1 MKSPGEIEIRPAGQD
16 NAGAI
21 LKCLAAAFEAYHA
34 EYSPAAFAD
43 SVLDEETVHVRFLQ
57 MHVLVATA
65 SGKLVGTTSGVCHGG
80 EGHLRGM
87 AVLPEWR
94 RLVVAAKLLA
104 AIESYLS
111 VCGCKRITLDT
122 TLPLQAAM
130 KFYEK
135 NGYCRSL
142 RIADFSACRCSNTS
156 SNSNSCSRRHPDP
169 PDQIVLLGF
178 ALRPDRECIQKPQR

>member
-1 MKSPGEIEIRPAGQD
+1 MESPVEIEIRPAGQD
-16 NAGAI
+16 DAGAI
-21 LKCLAAAFEAYHA
+21 LKCLAAAFDPYRA

-43 SVLDEETVHVRFLQ
+43 TVLDEATVHVRFLQ

-65 SGKLVGTTSGVCHGG
+65 SGNVVGTISGVCHGG

-94 RLVVAAKLLA
+94 RLGVAAKLLA
-104 AIESYLS
+104 AIESYLRAR
-111 VCGCKRITLDT
+111 GCNRITLDT

-135 NGYCRSL
+135 NGYR
-142 RIADFSACRCSNTS
+142 RAANVADFFGM
-156 SNSNSCSRRHPDP
+156 P
-169 PDQIVLLGF
+169 LLQYVKQ
-178 ALRPDRECIQKPQR
+178 L

>member
-1 MKSPGEIEIRPAGQD
+1 MESPVEIEIRPAGQD
-16 NAGAI
+16 DAGAI
-21 LKCLAAAFEAYHA
+21 LKCLAAAFDPYRA

-43 SVLDEETVHVRFLQ
+43 TVLDEATVHVRFLQ

-65 SGKLVGTTSGVCHGG
+65 SGNVVGTISGVCHCG

-94 RLVVAAKLLA
+94 RLGVAAKLLA
-104 AIESYLS
+104 AIESYLRAR
-111 VCGCKRITLDT
+111 GCNRIRLDT

-135 NGYCRSL
+135 NGYRRSTNM
-142 RIADFSACRCSNTS
+142 ADFFGM
-156 SNSNSCSRRHPDP
+156 P
-169 PDQIVLLGF
+169 LLEYVKQ
-178 ALRPDRECIQKPQR
+178 L

>member
-1 MKSPGEIEIRPAGQD
+1 MESAAEIEIRPAGQD
-16 NAGAI
+16 DAGGI
-21 LKCLAAAFEAYHA
+21 LKCLAAAFEPYRA

-43 SVLDEETVHVRFLQ
+43 TVLDEETVHVRFLQ

-65 SGKLVGTTSGVCHGG
+65 SGNVVGTVAGACHAA

-87 AVLPEWR
+87 AVLPQWR
-94 RLVVAAKLLA
+94 RLGVAAKLLA

-111 VCGCKRITLDT
+111 ARGCKRITLDT

-135 NGYCRSL
+135 NGYRRSAN
-142 RIADFSACRCSNTS
+142 IADFSGM
-156 SNSNSCSRRHPDP
+156 P
-169 PDQIVLLGF
+169 LLEYVKQ
-178 ALRPDRECIQKPQR
+178 L

>member
-1 MKSPGEIEIRPAGQD
+1 MESPAEIEIRPAGRED
-16 NAGAI
+16 AGAI
-21 LKCLAAAFEAYHA
+21 LKCLAAAFEPYRA

-43 SVLDEETVHVRFLQ
+43 TVLNEETVQVRFLQ

-65 SGKLVGTTSGVCHGG
+65 SGTVVGTVAGVCHGG

-94 RLVVAAKLLA
+94 RMGVAAKLLA

-111 VCGCKRITLDT
+111 AHGCNRITLDT

-135 NGYCRSL
+135 NGYRRSAN
-142 RIADFSACRCSNTS
+142 IAEFFGM
-156 SNSNSCSRRHPDP
+156 P
-169 PDQIVLLGF
+169 LLEYVKQ
-178 ALRPDRECIQKPQR
+178 L

>member
-1 MKSPGEIEIRPAGQD
+1 MESAAEVEIRPAVKD
-16 NAGAI
+16 DAGAI
-21 LKCLAAAFEAYHA
+21 LKCLAAAFEPYRA

-43 SVLDEETVHVRFLQ
+43 TVLDEETVLVRFLQ
-57 MHVLVATA
+57 MHILVATV
-65 SGKLVGTTSGVCHGG
+65 SGDVVGTISGACHGG

-94 RLVVAAKLLA
+94 RLGVAAKLLA

-111 VCGCKRITLDT
+111 ARGCNRITLDT

-135 NGYCRSL
+135 NGYRRSANV
-142 RIADFSACRCSNTS
+142 ADFFGM
-156 SNSNSCSRRHPDP
+156 P
-169 PDQIVLLGF
+169 LLEYVKQ
-178 ALRPDRECIQKPQR
+178 L

>member
-1 MKSPGEIEIRPAGQD
+1 MESAAEIEVRLAGRED
-16 NAGAI
+16 AGGI
-21 LKCLAAAFEAYHA
+21 LKCLAAAFEPYRA

-43 SVLDEETVHVRFLQ
+43 TVLDEETVHVRFLQ

-65 SGKLVGTTSGVCHGG
+65 SGNVVGTVSGVCHGG

-94 RLVVAAKLLA
+94 RLGVAAKLLA

-111 VCGCKRITLDT
+111 ARGCKRITLDT

-135 NGYCRSL
+135 NGYRRSAK
-142 RIADFSACRCSNTS
+142 IADFFGM
-156 SNSNSCSRRHPDP
+156 P
-169 PDQIVLLGF
+169 LLEYVKQ
-178 ALRPDRECIQKPQR
+178 L